1 MIYFHLVRTDAMSDK
16 TGNPPPYQTEEIP
29 QQGNAPQQQYPQ
41 PGAQQVVVVQ
51 QQFQATP
58 TSNQIL
64 AWISCLCC
72 FCPLGIVAVYKSM
85 QSDTCAGNGD
95 MEGARSN
102 GESAKKWAIAAII
115 TQIVLVI
122 AIIIIH
128 FIVIAAGVST
138 VMKIDFADII
148 IDDLFATSSP

>member
-1 MIYFHLVRTDAMSDK
+1 MIIYFHLVRTNAMSDK
-16 TGNPPPYQTEEIP
+16 TGNPLPYQTEEIP
-29 QQGNAPQQQYPQ
+29 QQYPPPQGNAPQQQYPQ

-85 QSDTCAGNGD
+85 QSDKCAGNG
-95 MEGARSN
+95 E
-102 GESAKKWAIAAII
+102 I
-115 TQIVLVI
+115 
-122 AIIIIH
+122 
-128 FIVIAAGVST
+128 
-138 VMKIDFADII
+138 
-148 IDDLFATSSP
+148 